1 MAVLFS
7 NGVLYATWGVSM
19 PILKEKFGISEA
31 ILAVAMAAVAL
42 GGILTMAQAGRWIA
56 RVGSGTASTRSGLL
70 MAVSAAPV
78 LIVPSYYALLPLLL
92 VYGIATAANDVAANS
107 QGAHLE
113 RQARRSMIGSLHASF
128 SAGGLLG
135 ALLASAWVTSG
146 LPISSNF
153 WLLAVLTAVVM
164 LICARHLRNEP
175 QVSSS
180 LAESPEPHTI
190 EQYPRAQFRLR
201 FFGALAFCALV
212 VEGAFYDWAAIYMRE
227 VVKAPAS
234 WVGFGYAA
242 FAVGMCIG
250 RLSGD
255 RVRDAVPHQAVAT
268 MSGAICIAGVAV
280 ILTVDV
286 PAIVVA
292 GFWMAGI
299 GLSNFIPMLFSS
311 AGRLSQNVGL
321 PPSQGLAS
329 TTRMAYVGLLA
340 GPLLIG
346 PIAQQIGLR
355 NSLITLTLAVAAT
368 SVGWLYISHVSSGV
382 PWDIQPRS
390 RRTHGAH

>member
-1 MAVLFS
+1 
-7 NGVLYATWGVSM
+7 
-19 PILKEKFGISEA
+19 
-31 ILAVAMAAVAL
+31 
-42 GGILTMAQAGRWIA
+42 
-56 RVGSGTASTRSGLL
+56 
-70 MAVSAAPV
+70 
-78 LIVPSYYALLPLLL
+78 
-92 VYGIATAANDVAANS
+92 
-107 QGAHLE
+107 
-113 RQARRSMIGSLHASF
+113 
-128 SAGGLLG
+128 
-135 ALLASAWVTSG
+135 
-146 LPISSNF
+146 
-153 WLLAVLTAVVM
+153 
-164 LICARHLRNEP
+164 
-175 QVSSS
+175 
-180 LAESPEPHTI
+180 
-190 EQYPRAQFRLR
+190 
-201 FFGALAFCALV
+201 
-212 VEGAFYDWAAIYMRE
+212 
-227 VVKAPAS
+227 
-234 WVGFGYAA
+234 
-242 FAVGMCIG
+242 
-250 RLSGD
+250 
-255 RVRDAVPHQAVAT
+255 